1 MSTAAD
7 QVFTTIENVD
17 RRILGAFVC
26 VDAITGLSVTAPIQ
40 VTAPGWKI
48 KPNRSGIYVIFDGP
62 GLTALTT
69 QFIPGSTWP
78 ASPPPFEVTL
88 QDSGRRYLA
97 RRANILAPQSV
108 PLIAPAPPG
117 VNPNPAVAAALGNT
131 AAVFDPQR
139 VTLYPLPSAPVGPNW
154 CTIHASVM
162 KQGTTPP
169 VGLPWAVLQVIR
181 QSDNTVLAAGQTNSN
196 GEALL
201 AVVGLTS
208 QPSTSTSGPVTVST
222 VAATLKAYFD
232 PSVLS
237 QPAGWVSNPDDILG
251 NLTNAKLQSAS
262 QTVQLSPG
270 LEVSLGLTVTG

>member
-1 MSTAAD
+1 
-7 QVFTTIENVD
+7 
-17 RRILGAFVC
+17 
-26 VDAITGLSVTAPIQ
+26 
-40 VTAPGWKI
+40 
-48 KPNRSGIYVIFDGP
+48 
-62 GLTALTT
+62 
-69 QFIPGSTWP
+69 
-78 ASPPPFEVTL
+78 
-88 QDSGRRYLA
+88 
-97 RRANILAPQSV
+97 
-108 PLIAPAPPG
+108 
-117 VNPNPAVAAALGNT
+117 
-131 AAVFDPQR
+131 
-139 VTLYPLPSAPVGPNW
+139 
-154 CTIHASVM
+154 M

-270 LEVSLGLTVTG
+270 QELSLGLTLTG

>member
-26 VDAITGLSVTAPIQ
+26 VDAITGLSVTSPIQ

-48 KPNRSGIYVIFDGP
+48 KPNRSGTYVIFDGP
-62 GLTALTT
+62 GLSALTT

-78 ASPPPFEVTL
+78 TSATSFEVTL
-88 QDSGRRYLA
+88 QDSNRRYLP
-97 RRANILAPQSV
+97 RRANIQATVLN
-108 PLIAPAPPG
+108 L
-117 VNPNPAVAAALGNT
+117 
-131 AAVFDPQR
+131 QR
-139 VTLYPLPSAPVGPNW
+139 VMLYPLPSAPIGPNW
-154 CTIHASVM
+154 CTIHVSVT

-169 VGLPWAVLQVIR
+169 LGLPWAVVQIIR
-181 QSDNTVLAAGQTNSN
+181 QSDNTVLATGQTNAN

-222 VAATLKAYFD
+222 VAATLRAYFD
-232 PSVLS
+232 PSVLG
-237 QPAGWVSNPDDILG
+237 QPAGWVSNPDDILS

-270 LEVSLGLTVTG
+270 LESSLGLTLTG

>member
-26 VDAITGLSVTAPIQ
+26 VDAITGLSVGAPIQ

-78 ASPPPFEVTL
+78 ASPTSLEVAL
-88 QDSGRRYLA
+88 QDSGRRYLP
-97 RRANILAPQSV
+97 RRANIQ
-108 PLIAPAPPG
+108 
-117 VNPNPAVAAALGNT
+117 
-131 AAVFDPQR
+131 AAVFNLQR
-139 VTLYPLPSAPVGPNW
+139 VTLYPLPSGAIGPNW
-154 CTIHASVM
+154 CAIHASVM

-181 QSDNTVLAAGQTNSN
+181 QSDNTVLATGQTNSN

-237 QPAGWVSNPDDILG
+237 QPAGWISNPDDILG

-270 LEVSLGLTVTG
+270 LESSLGLTLAG

>member
-26 VDAITGLSVTAPIQ
+26 VDAITGLSVTSPVQ

-48 KPNRSGIYVIFDGP
+48 KPNRSGTYVIFDGP
-62 GLTALTT
+62 GLSALTT

-78 ASPPPFEVTL
+78 TSATSFEVTL
-88 QDSGRRYLA
+88 QDSNRRYLP
-97 RRANILAPQSV
+97 RRANIQATVLD
-108 PLIAPAPPG
+108 L
-117 VNPNPAVAAALGNT
+117 
-131 AAVFDPQR
+131 QR
-139 VTLYPLPSAPVGPNW
+139 VMLYPLPSAPIGPNW
-154 CTIHASVM
+154 CTIHVSVT

-169 VGLPWAVLQVIR
+169 LGLPWAVVQIIR
-181 QSDNTVLAAGQTNSN
+181 QSDNTVLATGQTNAN

-222 VAATLKAYFD
+222 VAATLRAYFD
-232 PSVLS
+232 PSVLG
-237 QPAGWVSNPDDILG
+237 QPAGWVSNPDDILS

-270 LEVSLGLTVTG
+270 LELSLGLTLTG

>member
-1 MSTAAD
+1 MSAAAD
-7 QVFTTIENVD
+7 PIFTTIESVD
-17 RRILGAFVC
+17 RRILGAFIC
-26 VDAITGLSVTAPIQ
+26 VDAITGLAVTAPIQ
-40 VTAPGWKI
+40 VSAPGWKI

-78 ASPPPFEVTL
+78 ASPIPLEVRL
-88 QDSGRRYLA
+88 QDSGRHFLP
-97 RRANILAPQSV
+97 RRANVQ
-108 PLIAPAPPG
+108 
-117 VNPNPAVAAALGNT
+117 
-131 AAVFDPQR
+131 AAVLDLQR
-139 VTLYPLPSAPVGPNW
+139 VTLYPLPSASVGPNW

-162 KQGTTPP
+162 KQGSTPP
-169 VGLPWAVLQVIR
+169 MGLPWAVLQVTR
-181 QSDNTVLAAGQTNSN
+181 QSDGRVLATGQTNAN

-222 VAATLKAYFD
+222 VVANLKAYFD

-237 QPAGWVSNPDDILG
+237 QPPGWVANPDDILS

-262 QTVQLSPG
+262 QIVQLSPG
-270 LEVSLGLTVTG
+270 LELSRGLTLTG